1 MTSGLN
7 NAITHQESLRS
18 EYVGIGGD
26 ITKYIRIMYGSWR
39 ETTSFLK
46 RRLITKRSSM
56 HFGIE
61 LNYAMDDL
69 LSEEALPVR
78 ARTRPFLRKM
88 PRPFYVATFTNRI
101 RTKY

>member
-1 MTSGLN
+1 
-7 NAITHQESLRS
+7 
-18 EYVGIGGD
+18 
-26 ITKYIRIMYGSWR
+26 
-39 ETTSFLK
+39 
-46 RRLITKRSSM
+46 M

-69 LSEEALPVR
+69 LCEEALPVK